1 MALTSE
7 ARSTGLEPVT
17 SGVTGRQRAIQ
28 GGPADSKLL
37 ESLVLTRRV
46 GRGNASR
53 MLRNAADVLQ
63 ILGGEQGL
71 LTVREAAELLRV
83 RPCTVYRL
91 VHEGKLAVIRV
102 SHAIR
107 IAAEEIER
115 FVTGGAP
122 STA

>member
-1 MALTSE
+1 M
-7 ARSTGLEPVT
+7 T
-17 SGVTGRQRAIQ
+17 SGVTGREGAIQ

-37 ESLVLTRRV
+37 ESRVVTRRV
-46 GRGNASR
+46 GRGNTPR
-53 MLRNAADVLQ
+53 LLRNAADVLQ
-63 ILGGEQGL
+63 ILEGEPAL

-91 VHEGKLAVIRV
+91 VREGGLAVVRV

-107 IAAEEIER
+107 IAADEIER
-115 FVTGGAP
+115 FLTGGAP